1 MVDQQEIAS
10 GKEAR
15 QYWLDTMLTIADPVL
30 NALGERKLKEC
41 LPIDFHPDRAPYACL
56 EAFGRLICGMA
67 PWLESEGLEGEEEAL
82 RAAYAEKVRNGIDAA
97 TDPAS
102 PDYMNFSDIGQPLV
116 DAAFL
121 AHALVRAPKMIAGQ
135 LSEPVK
141 QRLMTELRRTRRT
154 VPPKTNWLLFSA
166 MVEAALYLLGDEEH
180 DRMRI
185 DLALHLHLDWYK
197 GDGMYG
203 DGKDFHWDYYNSFV
217 IQPMLVDLV
226 GLLRDTSPGY
236 AEIADTVLARAARYA
251 SVLEHMI
258 APDGTYPPI
267 GRSIVYRFGAFQH
280 LAQASLQHFLEEKIV
295 PAQVRGALTAVI
307 RRIMQ
312 APGTLDG
319 QGWLT
324 PGLYGHQP
332 ELAEGYISVG
342 SLYLCSTVFLPLG
355 LSPDDRFWAGEDA
368 KWTSVKIAAGERMV
382 ADGALYL

>member
-1 MVDQQEIAS
+1 MVDQQEGTS

-30 NALGERKLKEC
+30 NALGERQLKER

-82 RAAYAEKVRNGIDAA
+82 RAAYAEKVRSGIDAA

-121 AHALVRAPKMIAGQ
+121 AHALVRAPKTIAGQ
-135 LSEPVK
+135 LPEAVK

-166 MVEAALYLLGDEEH
+166 MVEAALYLLGDEDY

-185 DLALHLHLDWYK
+185 DLALHLHMDWYK

-226 GLLRDTSPGY
+226 GLLRDASPGY
-236 AEIADTVLARAARYA
+236 AEIADTVLARATRYA

-258 APDGTYPPI
+258 APDGTFPPI

-280 LAQASLQHFLEEKIV
+280 LSQASLQHFLEEKVV
-295 PAQVRGALTAVI
+295 PEQVRCALTAVI

-324 PGLYGHQP
+324 PGLYGYQP

-355 LSPDDRFWAGEDA
+355 LSPADRFWAEEDA
-368 KWTSVKIAAGERMV
+368 KWTSVKIAAGERMA
-382 ADGALYL
+382 ADQALYL

>member
-82 RAAYAEKVRNGIDAA
+82 RAVYAEKVRNGIDAA

-121 AHALVRAPKMIAGQ
+121 AHALVRAPKTIAGQ

-166 MVEAALYLLGDEEH
+166 MVEAALYLLGDEEY

>member
-1 MVDQQEIAS
+1 MVDRQEIAS

-15 QYWLDTMLTIADPVL
+15 QYWLDTMRTIADPVL
-30 NALGERKLKEC
+30 NALGERQLKKR

-67 PWLESEGLEGEEEAL
+67 PWLESEELEGEEEAL
-82 RAAYAEKVRNGIDAA
+82 RAAYAEKVRSGIDAA

-121 AHALVRAPKMIAGQ
+121 AHALVRAPKTIASQ

-166 MVEAALYLLGDEEH
+166 MVEAALHVLGDEEY

-185 DLALHLHLDWYK
+185 DLALHLHMDWYK

-217 IQPMLVDLV
+217 IQPMLVDLI
-226 GLLRDTSPGY
+226 GFLRDTSPGY
-236 AEIADTVLARAARYA
+236 AEMAGTVLARASRYA

-280 LAQASLQHFLEEKIV
+280 LAQASLQHFLEEKV
-295 PAQVRGALTAVI
+295 APEQVRCALTAVI
-307 RRIMQ
+307 RRVMD

-324 PGLYGHQP
+324 PGLYGYQP

-355 LSPDDRFWAGEDA
+355 LSPNDRFWAEEDA
-368 KWTSVKIAAGERMV
+368 EWTSVKIAAGERMV
-382 ADGALYL
+382 ADQALYL

>member
-82 RAAYAEKVRNGIDAA
+82 RAVYAEKVRNGIDAA

-121 AHALVRAPKMIAGQ
+121 AHALVRAPKTIAGQ

-166 MVEAALYLLGDEEH
+166 MVEAALYLLGDEEY

-368 KWTSVKIAAGERMV
+368 KWTSVKIAAGERVV

>member
-1 MVDQQEIAS
+1 MVDKQETAE
-10 GKEAR
+10 GKKTR
-15 QYWLDTMLTIADPVL
+15 QYWLDTMLKIADPVL
-30 NALGERKLKEC
+30 NALGERKLKER
-41 LPIDFHPDRAPYACL
+41 LPLEFHPDRAPYACL

-67 PWLESEGLEGEEEAL
+67 PWLESEGLEGEEEER
-82 RAAYAEKVRNGIDAA
+82 RATHAKKVLDGIDSA
-97 TDPAS
+97 TDPSS

-121 AHALVRAPKMIAGQ
+121 AHALVRAPKAIAGQ
-135 LSEPVK
+135 LPEPVK

-166 MVEAALYLLGDEEH
+166 MVEAALHVLGEEEY

-185 DLALHLHLDWYK
+185 DLALHLHMDWYK

-226 GLLRDTSPGY
+226 ALLCDTSPGY
-236 AEIADTVLARAARYA
+236 AEMADTVLARASRYA

-280 LAQASLQHFLEEKIV
+280 LAQASLQHFLEEKIA
-295 PAQVRGALTAVI
+295 PEQVRCALTAVI
-307 RRIMQ
+307 RRIMES
-312 APGTLDG
+312 PGTLDE

-324 PGLYGHQP
+324 PGLYGYQP
-332 ELAEGYISVG
+332 ELAEGYISAG

-355 LSPDDRFWAGEDA
+355 LSHDDPFWAGQDA
-368 KWTSVKIAAGERMV
+368 KWTSAKVAAGERIQ
-382 ADGALYL
+382 ADQALYL